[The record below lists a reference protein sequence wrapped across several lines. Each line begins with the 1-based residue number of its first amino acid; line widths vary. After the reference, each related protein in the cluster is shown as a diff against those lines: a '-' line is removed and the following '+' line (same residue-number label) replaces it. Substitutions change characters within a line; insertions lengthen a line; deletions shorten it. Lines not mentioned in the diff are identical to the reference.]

1 MFNSSTRTLFGI
13 IHNAGRTLV
22 MIRRFCEVQKEV
34 SYVYHKFSKTLYAE
48 KQAYLLTKT
57 LRLQTM
63 PAAVK
68 KLWESIDAK
77 DLIDPFEKLILEAKS
92 YESQLELHKRKKKR
106 KTPLEYP
113 YSLMQN
119 FYRAVACKY
128 ATKYSHLSELYVG
141 DLPFITNAWER
152 YGSKVTLHGSQASFL
167 MSKTPLPIFYDQT
180 TVQESV
186 TTELESV
193 HPNPPFFDLAETDEE
208 LPETYLSGFKDNAP
222 FPHLHTMILVDI
234 FSWPE
239 DQIIQKALMY
249 LFTHLTTD
257 LTQRQGKQYGE
268 ILENPV
274 AAQALVTNGK
284 RFHFIWYQL
293 NTLDLKDDN
302 SIKNLMYIESPPWLY
317 RKIKAKEEDESQK
330 YLTEMKED
338 TLKLFLTLLL
348 NQPK

>member
-1 MFNSSTRTLFGI
+1 M
-13 IHNAGRTLV
+13 V
-22 MIRRFCEVQKEV
+22 MRRFCEVHKEV

-77 DLIDPFEKLILEAKS
+77 DLLDPFEKLILEAKS
-92 YESQLELHKRKKKR
+92 YESQLELQKRKKKR
-106 KTPLEYP
+106 KTSLEYP

-119 FYRAVACKY
+119 FYRAVACTHAAKY
-128 ATKYSHLSELYVG
+128 PHLSELYVG
-141 DLPFITNAWER
+141 DQPFITNVWER

-167 MSKTPLPIFYDQT
+167 MAKTPLPIFYDQT
-180 TVQESV
+180 AVEESANI
-186 TTELESV
+186 ELESV

-208 LPETYLSGFKDNAP
+208 LPETYLSGFKGNPP
-222 FPHLHTMILVDI
+222 FPYLHTMILIDI

-257 LTQRQGKQYGE
+257 LIQRQGRRYGE

-293 NTLDLKDDN
+293 NTLDLQDDS
-302 SIKNLMYIESPPWLY
+302 SIKNLVYIESPPWLY
-317 RKIKAKEEDESQK
+317 RKIKTNKEDESQK
-330 YLTEMKED
+330 YLTEMKEE
-338 TLKLFLTLLL
+338 TLKLLLTLLL
-348 NQPK
+348 NKPK